1 MTLGTNLPASA
12 EAKIIRQF
20 KAPRALVYEAW
31 ANPDYLVRWFSPDGF
46 RMVIRH
52 FDFRTG
58 GSLDFSFIGPDG
70 SEHAAL
76 AKYVAIVPE
85 ERIEWTGEFPNG
97 PADQLRTTITFADC
111 DGGTE
116 VRVHQIMSP
125 VTPETA
131 FAAAGM
137 QIGWD
142 QTIENLAKFLA
153 ERTSQPEDSHG

>member
-12 EAKIIRQF
+12 EANITRQF

-31 ANPDYLVRWFSPDGF
+31 ANPELLARWFGPHGY

-52 FDFRTG
+52 MDFRSG
-58 GSLDFSFIGPDG
+58 GSLDFSFVGPDG

-76 AKYVAIVPE
+76 AHYVEVVPG

-97 PADQLRTTITFADC
+97 PADQLHTWIAFADC

-116 VRVHQIMSP
+116 VRVRQVLSP

-131 FAAAGM
+131 FAAQGM
-137 QIGWD
+137 QQGWD
-142 QTIENLAKFLA
+142 ETIERLA
-153 ERTSQPEDSHG
+153 EFVAARVQG